1 MGSACYYSG
10 YNGSMFRQRWFWGFL
25 VVALAATVGM
35 VRQPVAARAPAVLT
49 PFPTPTPGADG
60 VIRYKV
66 QPGDTLWRVAAIA
79 KVSVDELRALN
90 NLRPDQPLQ
99 PGQILILGVGVSEQP
114 TATPQPGAP
123 PTATPTATPEPGVGT
138 LCVLLYD
145 DENGNGLYEED
156 TERPLAGGAVSV
168 TTRVGSVSLTATT
181 NAKDFVCFDDL
192 KEGKYIVTIGVPKD
206 YNPTTEPNVTLTLR
220 PGDTTYVTFGAQRAA
235 PATTTTPQKHKSPL
249 LGIIGFLFLAGGV
262 VLWVFAARRMRRR

>member
-1 MGSACYYSG
+1 ML
-10 YNGSMFRQRWFWGFL
+10 MRRWRWAL
-25 VVALAATVGM
+25 LLLALAAAATL
-35 VRQPVAARAPAVLT
+35 VRQPAAARVPAVLT

-99 PGQILILGVGVSEQP
+99 PGQILILGVGVSEKP
-114 TATPQPGAP
+114 TPTLQPGAP
-123 PTATPTATPEPGVGT
+123 PTVTPTPTPEPGVGT

-206 YNPTTEPNVTLTLR
+206 YNPTTAPNVTLTLR

-235 PATTTTPQKHKSPL
+235 PATTTATPKRKSPL
-249 LGIIGFLFLAGGV
+249 LGIVGFVFLLGGV
-262 VLWVFAARRMRRR
+262 GLWVFAARRMRGR